1 MFKHYKDEI
10 RRIQRTFLNYAGLVP
25 YAKRLKRVDSICR
38 RDRDLIRG
46 NGKTP
51 KRQNT
56 NYLQS
61 GPSEKIDHLVVIVAF

>member
-1 MFKHYKDEI
+1 MTYHHDRIMAKVHSGLLNNFKDEI

-46 NGKTP
+46 HGKA
-51 KRQNT
+51 NF
-56 NYLQS
+56 LWS
-61 GPSEKIDHLVVIVAF
+61 